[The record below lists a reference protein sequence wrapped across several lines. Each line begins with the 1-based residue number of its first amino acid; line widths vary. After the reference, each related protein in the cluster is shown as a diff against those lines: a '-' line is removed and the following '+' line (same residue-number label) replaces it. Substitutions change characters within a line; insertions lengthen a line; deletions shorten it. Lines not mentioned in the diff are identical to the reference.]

1 MSDGRAGNGG
11 ARPGSGRKR
20 KDVKHE
26 TAIAQA
32 ENRIV
37 DRLPSLVDNM
47 FHLAMGGYERVEEQF
62 APAGSLF
69 IGTGKDAVAMY
80 PDKPDDE
87 LVLVKRVVSFAD
99 KDRAANIY
107 LIDRIMGKP
116 TQQTE
121 LSGSLSLVKGYS
133 VEANP
138 DAWSDDQTA
147 E

>member
-1 MSDGRAGNGG
+1 MGTGHGG

-20 KDVKHE
+20 RDIKHE

-37 DRLPSLVDNM
+37 DRLPHIIDNM

-62 APAGSLF
+62 SPAGSLW
-69 IGTGKDAVAMY
+69 IGQGKDAELMY
-80 PDKPDDE
+80 PGKDPDE
-87 LVLVKRVVSFAD
+87 LVLVKRTVTIAD

-107 LIDRIMGKP
+107 LIDRILGKP
-116 TQQTE
+116 IQQTE
-121 LSGSLSLVKGYS
+121 LTGELSIVKGYS